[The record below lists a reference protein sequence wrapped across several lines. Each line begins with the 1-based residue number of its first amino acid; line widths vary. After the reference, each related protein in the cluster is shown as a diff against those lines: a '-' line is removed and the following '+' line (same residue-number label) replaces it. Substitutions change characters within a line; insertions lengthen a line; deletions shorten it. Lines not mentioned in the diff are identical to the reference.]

1 VKWINRILHIQPG
14 EEKLTLILGFVLLF
28 NMMALQIS
36 GIVAVSGFLSQGG
49 VNQILLVFL
58 IDCVFIILTG
68 SIQSLIVDKYD
79 RIKLIAILCLAF
91 ALIFILLRVMFMI
104 NAPTWLIYLLMYL
117 TAEQQFIFFPLV
129 FWVLANDAYSMAQ
142 SKRLFPLISGWG
154 FIGKLLG
161 ILIAGLFPFLFTS
174 LGLALENI
182 LFLNVFF
189 YLIAFVIL
197 LRGTR
202 NVKIRKTAE
211 THQTVKET
219 LTEGWSFI
227 KDVHVFRYFM
237 FAIFALAICDT
248 ILEFRFLV
256 VGNQFFPGQGDF
268 QSFYSIFRLVMTV
281 FSFAIQTFLSSYL
294 IQKMSLKKV
303 FFIMPLL
310 ALLGAGM
317 MIVSPLLPAAVLAL
331 ITLQTVRDTT
341 DDSARKSFQALVP
354 EERRGRVSTFM
365 SNYLPALGTIVACI
379 ITGVIVLIG
388 LAQNSELHIIYLI
401 VAAVAAAFAIWAIF
415 KMRAVYD
422 NSMMN
427 WRLKRRQRG
436 TSSVLDKLDF

>member
-1 VKWINRILHIQPG
+1 
-14 EEKLTLILGFVLLF
+14 
-28 NMMALQIS
+28 
-36 GIVAVSGFLSQGG
+36 
-49 VNQILLVFL
+49 
-58 IDCVFIILTG
+58 
-68 SIQSLIVDKYD
+68 
-79 RIKLIAILCLAF
+79 
-91 ALIFILLRVMFMI
+91 
-104 NAPTWLIYLLMYL
+104 
-117 TAEQQFIFFPLV
+117 
-129 FWVLANDAYSMAQ
+129 
-142 SKRLFPLISGWG
+142 
-154 FIGKLLG
+154 
-161 ILIAGLFPFLFTS
+161 
-174 LGLALENI
+174 
-182 LFLNVFF
+182 
-189 YLIAFVIL
+189 
-197 LRGTR
+197 
-202 NVKIRKTAE
+202 
-211 THQTVKET
+211 
-219 LTEGWSFI
+219 
-227 KDVHVFRYFM
+227 
-237 FAIFALAICDT
+237 
-248 ILEFRFLV
+248 
-256 VGNQFFPGQGDF
+256 
-268 QSFYSIFRLVMTV
+268 
-281 FSFAIQTFLSSYL
+281 LSSYL